1 MSRQQFNSTWIEID
15 LEAVRN
21 NVRLIIES
29 TGVDVLAIVKANA
42 YSHGAVPVARAAL
55 EAGAA
60 WLGVARVSELLEL
73 RAGGISAPILMLG
86 YVPPLR
92 LEEVIDLDCVLTV
105 WSCDQLE
112 EISAAAARMGKTTR
126 VQIKVDTGMSRL
138 GVQAGGAVDLVRSVE
153 RYPDVVLEGLF
164 THFARADEVDATMTN
179 QQAALFDQVLGQ
191 LEAEGLCPP
200 LIHASNSAAS
210 LAHPSAHYNMVRLG
224 NAMYGLHPSSEC
236 QLPATFRPVLSWKS
250 YLGQV
255 KMLEPG
261 RGLSYGHIYTT
272 TRHERIG
279 TVPVGYADGYRRT
292 EGNQVLV
299 GGKVVPVVGRV
310 CMDYILVQLDEVPDA
325 KVGDEVILIG
335 QQGDAVITAEDV
347 AETWGTINYE
357 VVCVIGERVTQFYN
371 DTPFNSQP

>member
-1 MSRQQFNSTWIEID
+1 MSRQQFHSTWIEID

-21 NVRLIIES
+21 NVSLIKES

-55 EAGAA
+55 EAGAT

-73 RAGGISAPILMLG
+73 RSGGISAPVLMLG

-112 EISAAAARMGKTTR
+112 EISAAAARMGKYTR
-126 VQIKVDTGMSRL
+126 VHIKVDTGMSRL
-138 GVQAGGAVDLVRSVE
+138 GVQAQNAIDLVRSVE
-153 RYPDVVLEGLF
+153 QFPGVVLEGLF
-164 THFARADEVDATMTN
+164 THFARADELDATTTN
-179 QQAALFDQVLGQ
+179 QQEALFDQVLRQ
-191 LEAEGLCPP
+191 LEAENLRPP
-200 LIHASNSAAS
+200 LVHASNSAAS
-210 LAHPSAHYNMVRLG
+210 LTRPSAHYSLVRLG
-224 NAMYGLHPSSEC
+224 NAMYGLHPSPEC
-236 QLPATFRPVLSWKS
+236 QNPSTYQAALSWKS

-261 RGLSYGHIYTT
+261 RGLSYGHNYTT
-272 TRHERIG
+272 SRHERIG
-279 TVPVGYADGYRRT
+279 TVPVGYADGYRRI

-299 GGKVVPVVGRV
+299 GGKLCPVVGRV

-325 KVGDEVILIG
+325 QAGDEVVLIG
-335 QQGDAVITAEDV
+335 KQGDAVLSAENV
-347 AETWGTINYE
+347 AKIWGTINYE
-357 VVCVIGERVTQFYN
+357 VVCVIGARVSRYFDN
-371 DTPFNSQP
+371 A